1 MKIEKKIWPE
11 YFNLIVE
18 GRKKY
23 EIRLNDFETNV
34 GDIIILHEWDPETKN
49 YTGRRLEKE
58 VTFVN
63 RFYPDKLFW
72 PAEEIKEK
80 GLQIISFE

>member
-23 EIRLNDFETNV
+23 EIRLNDFETNA
-34 GDIIILHEWDPETKN
+34 GDIIILHEWDPKTKN
-49 YTGRRLEKE
+49 YTGRSLRKE

-63 RFYPDKLFW
+63 KIYPDKLFW
-72 PAEEIKEK
+72 SKEEIQEK